1 LINLLDILQPSKSNL
16 DIIKQASHIEI
27 RLVTLVLFFL
37 LAFARGTPTLAQA
50 DDALN
55 PDPVILPDEQ
65 DEFSIGSHMEI
76 LEDPSRGLAN
86 QYVTAPEIA
95 ARFIPSLD

>member
-1 LINLLDILQPSKSNL
+1 M
-16 DIIKQASHIEI
+16 
-27 RLVTLVLFFL
+27 RLVTRVLFFL
-37 LAFARGTPTLAQA
+37 LAFARGTPTFAQA
-50 DDALN
+50 DDALD

-86 QYVTAPEIA
+86 QYVTADQLQDYYGYTRHIV
-95 ARFIPSLD
+95 